1 MRSPHDAHCATLLG
15 RFDIVETRIVL
26 AGRALEFLRPRSADD
41 LLDEEEFERDERI
54 PYWAEIWPSAR
65 VLADRLVREPG
76 AGRRCLELGCGVGAV
91 CLAALLA
98 GFETLGTDYYADAL
112 AFTRLNAARNDL
124 PQPGTRLVDW
134 RAYPADLQ
142 GFDLVAAADVLYE
155 KPYAGLVAAAMARSL
170 APGGLGLVADPGRP
184 RAQAFPDECRR
195 HGLEVPSISRLL
207 FDEGPTPVTVD
218 VYEVRRALGSEI

>member
-1 MRSPHDAHCATLLG
+1 MRSPHDALSAPLLD

-26 AGRALEFLRPRSADD
+26 AGLRLEFLRPCNADD

-65 VLADRLVREPG
+65 VLADRLVQLPG
-76 AGRRCLELGCGVGAV
+76 SGRHCLELGCGVGTV

-124 PQPGTRLVDW
+124 PEPGTRLVDW
-134 RAYPADLQ
+134 RAYPADLT
-142 GFDLVAAADVLYE
+142 GFEVVAAADVLYE
-155 KPYAGLVAAAMARSL
+155 KPYAELVAAAMARSL

-184 RAQAFPDECRR
+184 RGSVLSRS
-195 HGLEVPSISRLL
+195 VPPARPRSAVSLSR
-207 FDEGPTPVTVD
+207 PV
-218 VYEVRRALGSEI
+218 